1 MSEEDQPPQS
11 DEKRAALVAVFLML
25 FGVTML
31 TVGISLTYG
40 VPIALI
46 VLGALVTAGGALLGL
61 TS

>member
-1 MSEEDQPPQS
+1 MSEEIPPP
-11 DEKRAALVAVFLML
+11 DGDKRAALVAVFLML

-31 TVGISLTYG
+31 AVGISLTYG

-46 VLGALVTAGGALLGL
+46 VMGALVTAGGALLGL

>member
-1 MSEEDQPPQS
+1 MSEETS
-11 DEKRAALVAVFLML
+11 SVEGNKRAALVAVFLLL

-31 TVGISLTYG
+31 TVGISLTFG

-46 VLGALVTAGGALLGL
+46 VLGALLTAGGALLGL